1 MSFGSSPSRTS
12 ASAPTG
18 SVQSADASGA
28 PGDGGKPRLWWVG
41 LVVGLGALGLG
52 CIVGVGILA
61 AVLRRRR
68 RMQQDTEEIMQGQG
82 GREPFELV
90 SMQVIY

>member
-1 MSFGSSPSRTS
+1 
-12 ASAPTG
+12 
-18 SVQSADASGA
+18 VLSADASAA
-28 PGDGGKPRLWWVG
+28 PGGDGKPRLWWVG

-52 CIVGVGILA
+52 CIVGVGVLT

-68 RMQQDTEEIMQGQG
+68 RMQQDREEQGQG

-90 SMQVIY
+90 SMQVSY